1 MESCNKRP
9 YASKRAGNLARNF
22 VLFSLTFISIASAS
36 AVVFQSAATA
46 QTKTKTNAPQK
57 IYSPDKQSYAYVETS
72 DKTVSSGKG
81 DVSAD
86 LIWLWRKGEKA
97 AHPLFK
103 RADKVKVKQAI
114 GEVQFGDI
122 HDLCY
127 SNDSSKLYFLNAA
140 YAVSDALMSVDLKSG
155 KIDYVIDANSVEVV
169 KKGKW
174 LGNLIVERH
183 KYHDAEKG
191 GAYEALCVVTPQGK
205 ELKQLK
211 ELE

>member
-1 MESCNKRP
+1 MESCKKYFR
-9 YASKRAGNLARNF
+9 ASRTTANLVRDF
-22 VLFSLTFISIASAS
+22 LLLSLSFLAIASAS
-36 AVVFQSAATA
+36 TVIFQTAATA
-46 QTKTKTNAPQK
+46 QTNKKSNAPQK

-86 LIWLWRKGEKA
+86 VIWLCRKGEKA

-103 RADKVKVKQAI
+103 SADTVKVKQAI

-155 KIDYVIDANSVEVV
+155 KIDYVIDAN
-169 KKGKW
+169 
-174 LGNLIVERH
+174 
-183 KYHDAEKG
+183 
-191 GAYEALCVVTPQGK
+191 
-205 ELKQLK
+205 
-211 ELE
+211 